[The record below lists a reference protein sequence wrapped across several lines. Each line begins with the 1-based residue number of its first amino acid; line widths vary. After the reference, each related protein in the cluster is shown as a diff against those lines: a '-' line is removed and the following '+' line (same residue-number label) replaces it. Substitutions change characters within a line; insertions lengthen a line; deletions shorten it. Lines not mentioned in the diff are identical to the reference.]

1 MQFLSKVFK
10 SAVTVSMGKISGQV
24 SQGYSHDVSQLG
36 SHLRLLFPTQHCQ
49 GSVPWSCRI
58 HTGFDFE
65 TNWSHFSDALSFFKA
80 PLIRSGPPVY
90 SLLLMERQLIFKQI
104 TWYPL
109 IFTGSSYTQRKEAY
123 TEQEHQWVESW
134 KSRERVLPSVITDK
148 CVINKMCIVNR
159 Q

>member
-1 MQFLSKVFK
+1 MSKVFK

-65 TNWSHFSDALSFFKA
+65 ASWSHFSRCFIFFLKA
-80 PLIRSGPPVY
+80 PLIRSRPTSVFFYYCGKTTHFQANYMISPHIHRF
-90 SLLLMERQLIFKQI
+90 STL
-104 TWYPL
+104 
-109 IFTGSSYTQRKEAY
+109 QRKRGHI
-123 TEQEHQWVESW
+123 QNRNISGWNLGSP
-134 KSRERVLPSVITDK
+134 RRVLPSVITDK